1 MIKKEFRI
9 EIFEACQCIKC
20 AEGFYIISDPITLIE
35 ICIPCEVHGCI
46 SCNADG
52 RGCSI
57 CEEGYELIDEKCI
70 GDQTPATPTITN
82 APSSSSSTPSTS
94 NPSSSSSSTS
104 IPSASSSSSSIETE
118 QTSNY
123 SSGEDDGNSGN
134 SSKKSNKKKIG
145 LIAGVAVLYVLIIAS
160 IIVLVIIVIIR
171 RRSSAPIAIRTED
184 VYGEMQQ
191 EPFFRWSN
199 I

>member
-20 AEGFYIISDPITLIE
+20 AEGFYIISDPVTLIE
-35 ICIPCEVHGCI
+35 ICIPCEFHGCI

-57 CEEGYELIDEKCI
+57 CEEGYELMDEKCI

-94 NPSSSSSSTS
+94 NPST
-104 IPSASSSSSSIETE
+104 SSSSSSIETE

-145 LIAGVAVLYVLIIAS
+145 LISGVAVLYVLIIAS

-191 EPFFRWSN
+191 EPFFRLSN